1 MIRLEKVDWDNYG
14 KVLKLNVRK
23 DQEDFVAPNDIS
35 LIHAF
40 LALSDEEPE
49 PVWAF
54 AIYHDD
60 EVVGFIQ
67 ICYNDD
73 WTGYERDNWLESDV
87 YKKYE
92 DKPYYSIWRFMIDE
106 KHQGKGYGKAAMKK
120 ALDFIKTF
128 PAGKAKYALLIYVP
142 PFAMRREF
150 LFTVFGYNKRSS
162 YEKTYCNRIEYSI
175 GIYIMRRFRV

>member
-73 WTGYERDNWLESDV
+73 WTGYERDNWLHSDV

-120 ALDFIKTF
+120 ALEFIKTF
-128 PAGKAKYALLIYVP
+128 PAGKAKYALL
-142 PFAMRREF
+142 
-150 LFTVFGYNKRSS
+150 S
-162 YEKTYCNRIEYSI
+162 YERTNEVAKKLYSSLGFFEPKEFEPYYEEDDEI
-175 GIYIMRRFRV
+175 SAILEL